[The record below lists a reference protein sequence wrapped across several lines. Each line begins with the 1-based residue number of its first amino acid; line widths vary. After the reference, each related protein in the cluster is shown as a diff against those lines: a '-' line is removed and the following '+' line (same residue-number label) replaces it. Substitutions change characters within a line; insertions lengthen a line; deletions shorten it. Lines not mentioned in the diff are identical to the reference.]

1 MMTLGELGKQVV
13 AWRKRKNMTQAEFCR
28 AAGISTVTLSQL
40 ENGELPELGF
50 NKVQRVL
57 DCVDKELTVRDAA
70 PVPTFD
76 ERLRDNREE
85 WEASF
90 TGPAGPR

>member
-1 MMTLGELGKQVV
+1 MTLSELGIKVA
-13 AWRKRKNMTQAEFCR
+13 AWRKGKKMTQAEFCE

-40 ENGELPELGF
+40 ENGDLLELGF

-57 DCVDKELTVRDAA
+57 SCVGKELSVRDAS

-76 ERLRDNREE
+76 ERLRENKEE
-85 WEASF
+85 WESSF
-90 TGPAGPR
+90 TGPGGPR